1 MLLAVSPGE
10 DLLHRPE
17 EQGQAPSGKV
27 IGSGGVRGFSENP
40 HILCVAAVSPFTTH
54 NIKKVRTSQLYLQ
67 RCDFNHVMFLGQAL
81 LRHISES
88 RG

>member
-10 DLLHRPE
+10 DLLQRPE
-17 EQGQAPSGKV
+17 ERGQAPSGKV
-27 IGSGGVRGFSENP
+27 SGSGGVRGFSENP

-67 RCDFNHVMFLGQAL
+67 RCEQSDFNPRDVVRSGLIETYF
-81 LRHISES
+81 
-88 RG
+88 